1 MSAKPDTAPE
11 VSFVLPC
18 LDEAETLE
26 ACLEVVKRTIRE
38 HDLDAE
44 IVVADNGSRDG
55 SPEIAERCGARVVHV
70 AERGYGAALQ
80 GGFAAARGRFL
91 VMGDADQSYDFGE
104 AWPMIERLRA
114 GADLVMGSRFAGAI
128 EPDAMPWS
136 HRWLGNPV
144 LSFLGR
150 RLFRAPVSD
159 FHCGLR
165 ALRRDVFERLRLR
178 TLGMEF
184 ASELVVKASAAGLR
198 IEETPVT
205 LYPDGRSG
213 APHLRTWRDGWRHL
227 RFMLI
232 LSPGYTLFAPGLLL
246 MAIGALLLARLAFG
260 PLELGFAT
268 LDIHSMLVASLLVI
282 VGYQAATTAIAAQI
296 FSVAEELGRP
306 SPRMWRA
313 FEIFTLERGLLA
325 GVLITTCG
333 LAIVGHSAWDWARG
347 GMGPLVPS
355 VVMRPLLLAAT
366 WMVVGVQ
373 TLLMSFLYS
382 MLGIRRQ
389 NAGPGGGPS
398 A

>member
-1 MSAKPDTAPE
+1 

-26 ACLEVVKRTIRE
+26 ACLEGVRRTIRA

-44 IVVADNGSRDG
+44 IIVADNGSRDA
-55 SPEIAERCGARVVHV
+55 SVEIATRCGARVVHV
-70 AERGYGAALQ
+70 AARGYGAALR
-80 GGFAAARGRFL
+80 GGFAAARGRYL
-91 VMGDADQSYDFGE
+91 VMGDADQSYDFAE

-114 GADLVMGSRFAGAI
+114 GADVVMGSRFAGAI
-128 EPDAMPWS
+128 EPGAMPWT

-165 ALRRDVFERLRLR
+165 ALRRDTFERLRVR

-184 ASELVVKASAAGLR
+184 ASELVVKASSAGMR
-198 IEETPVT
+198 IEESPVT
-205 LYPDGRSG
+205 LHPDGRSG

-232 LSPGYTLFAPGLLL
+232 LSPGYTLFAPGVVVMLL
-246 MAIGALLLARLAFG
+246 GALLLARLALG
-260 PLELGFAT
+260 PLDLGFAT
-268 LDIHSMLVASLLVI
+268 LDVHSMLIASLLVI

-325 GVLITTCG
+325 GALIVAGG
-333 LAIVGHSAWDWARG
+333 LAIVGWTTWDWARAG
-347 GMGPLVPS
+347 LGPLVPS
-355 VVMRPLLLAAT
+355 VVMRPLLVGAT
-366 WMVVGVQ
+366 AVAVGVQ

-389 NAGPGGGPS
+389 GDGAVS
-398 A
+398 